1 MNSNKYYLSHR
12 IFFLIFIGFNQLVLF
27 WTHSVIY
34 TTGVNFVPLL
44 NDNKIYFAS
53 AMILLSVSFV
63 IGNIF
68 LYVGHNRFL
77 GNLYHLSAVWLG
89 TMFWLLVAAFAVHV
103 VNLVTFGYL
112 SEVALGNIT
121 LILYIFALAL
131 STYGLYNQKDIRL
144 MRIDVAIENL
154 PEIWIGRRAVLFT
167 DSHYGPVHT
176 ISDAWKLA
184 KLIKNEEA
192 DIVFMSGDFYD
203 GPPTNFVALGE
214 AFKDVTPALGK
225 FFVTGNHEEYAGKA
239 RAIGG
244 VEAGGFFVA
253 DGRITLIDGVQIVG
267 IPYEPHETKAELSDM
282 LSSIG
287 YKSDTPSIA
296 LKHVPNDLDELAIE
310 GIDLVLCGHTHRGQ
324 IWPFSLL
331 AKWVYKGFE
340 YGLKPLE
347 NMQVY
352 TSSGVGT
359 WGPPQRIGTHSE
371 LVVITFKAK

>member
-89 TMFWLLVAAFAVHV
+89 TMFWLLIAAFAVHV

-112 SEVALGNIT
+112 SELALGNIT

-131 STYGLYNQKDIRL
+131 SIYGLYHQKDIKL

-253 DGRITLIDGVQIVG
+253 DGSITLIDGVQIVG